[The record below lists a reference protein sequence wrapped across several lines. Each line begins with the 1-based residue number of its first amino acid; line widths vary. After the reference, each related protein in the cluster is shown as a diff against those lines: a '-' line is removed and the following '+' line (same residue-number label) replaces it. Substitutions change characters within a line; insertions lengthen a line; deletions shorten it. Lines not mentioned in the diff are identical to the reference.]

1 MNSTEQPRLS
11 VRSPADMVAA
21 VPYLLGFHPA
31 DSVVVVAVR
40 GRRVVFAAR
49 GDLPAPGAD
58 PGPAAR
64 HLAQVVARQDADA
77 ATVVGY
83 GPAARVTGVV
93 DAIGDALTAAGLI
106 VLDALRVTDGRWWSY
121 LCAEPSCCPPEG
133 TPYDPA
139 ASQVSAAAVFAGQ
152 VALPDRAALAAQV
165 SPVDGPVRLAM
176 RRATSRARLRLAA
189 LTGGTSS
196 QSSGGPGHDGPEPV
210 DGPAPAG
217 NGSADRFGPS
227 AGPVVGFGPGEG
239 PVVGFG
245 PGGGPVDRFGS
256 ADGPAVG
263 FGSAGGPAVGFGS
276 GGGAVG
282 GSSVPG
288 DGEGRADGSGPGDGD
303 GLADGS
309 GPGNFPRAVRTAG
322 TAAVRAAFRRHRRG
336 ERLNDDEVAWLTVL
350 LTHIPVRDH
359 AWSRTDGRDADIS
372 LWTDVTR
379 RAEPDLIAA
388 PGCLLAFSAWRC
400 GHGALAAVAL
410 ERVLSAHP
418 GYSLAVLLDEALRR
432 GVAPSEL
439 DGWSGSD
446 GGSVL
451 RRRRRRP
458 RR

>member
-1 MNSTEQPRLS
+1 MNSTEPARLS

-64 HLAQVVARQDADA
+64 HLAQVVAQQDADA

-93 DAIGDALTAAGLI
+93 DAIGDALTAAGLV
-106 VLDALRVTDGRWWSY
+106 VLDALRVTEGRWFSY
-121 LCAEPSCCPPEG
+121 LCVEPSCCPPEG

-165 SPVDGPVRLAM
+165 SPLDGPVRLAM
-176 RRATSRARLRLAA
+176 RRATGRARLRLAA
-189 LTGGTSS
+189 LTGRRSTPSAGSPAGGLPADSS
-196 QSSGGPGHDGPEPV
+196 RAGAEPPVPADGAGPEGESSVPVGGPGSGGKSQV
-210 DGPAPAG
+210 PAG
-217 NGSADRFGPS
+217 GA
-227 AGPVVGFGPGEG
+227 
-239 PVVGFG
+239 
-245 PGGGPVDRFGS
+245 
-256 ADGPAVG
+256 
-263 FGSAGGPAVGFGS
+263 GS
-276 GGGAVG
+276 GG
-282 GSSVPG
+282 
-288 DGEGRADGSGPGDGD
+288 E
-303 GLADGS
+303 
-309 GPGNFPRAVRTAG
+309 PRAVRTAG
-322 TAAVRAAFRRHRRG
+322 TAAVRAAFRRQRRG
-336 ERLNDDEVAWLTVL
+336 ERLDDDEMAWLTVL
-350 LTHIPVRDH
+350 LTHVAVRDH
-359 AWSRTDGRDADIS
+359 AWSRTDGRDEDIS
-372 LWTDVTR
+372 LWTDVLR

-388 PGCLLAFSAWRC
+388 PGCLLAFAAWRS

-432 GVAPSEL
+432 GVAPSAL
-439 DGWSGSD
+439 DGWPGSGD
-446 GGSVL
+446 GAVL